1 MMMGQGPGIQKDTGN
16 YTTEPFAISLSC
28 EEGKKMLSEGS
39 KWLIVP
45 ITKYS
50 MQNNRHK
57 QHLPQFFMLSQC

>member
-39 KWLIVP
+39 KWLK
-45 ITKYS
+45 KYS
-50 MQNNRHK
+50 MQNNCHK
-57 QHLPQFFMLSQC
+57 QHLPQLFMLSQC